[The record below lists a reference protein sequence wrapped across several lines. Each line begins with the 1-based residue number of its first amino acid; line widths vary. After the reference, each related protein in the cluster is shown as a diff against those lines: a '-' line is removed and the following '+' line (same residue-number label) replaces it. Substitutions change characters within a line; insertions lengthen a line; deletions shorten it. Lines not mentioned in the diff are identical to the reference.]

1 MASLVFDQEDAEE
14 QILAQALYVNEI
26 DLVDDDEQERP
37 PATGEEYLRKVVR
50 EAKKLQFSTTG
61 NIFMLF
67 LMNLSLGSKYFC
79 SF

>member
-14 QILAQALYVNEI
+14 QILSQALYVNEI

-50 EAKKLQFSTTG
+50 EAKKLQFATTG
-61 NIFMLF
+61 NIWFPSNELK
-67 LMNLSLGSKYFC
+67 SLKIF
-79 SF
+79 FK

>member
-1 MASLVFDQEDAEE
+1 MVNGACWRAEVIFFIDMASLVFDQEDAEE

-50 EAKKLQFSTTG
+50 EAKKLQFAMIT
-61 NIFMLF
+61 
-67 LMNLSLGSKYFC
+67 
-79 SF
+79 